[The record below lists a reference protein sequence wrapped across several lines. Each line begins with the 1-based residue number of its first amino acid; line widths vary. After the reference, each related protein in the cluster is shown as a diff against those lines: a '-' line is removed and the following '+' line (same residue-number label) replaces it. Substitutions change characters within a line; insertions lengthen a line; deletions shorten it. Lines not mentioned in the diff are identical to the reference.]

1 MPMFFLSFFLLL
13 YIFLITF
20 SQSFI
25 ILLITFSQSFML
37 LSGVTEIVANTSEVK
52 ILIAHVIQKQFS
64 QIFSSTC
71 FFFCLLSQFLC
82 GWSNSC
88 WLIGFFQLLVF
99 LSFSVERPALHLKY
113 SHLFRLLHWLYP
125 GCFFLSKNIIE
136 KMFTQSIL
144 MRIGAKR

>member
-64 QIFSSTC
+64 QKIIRKSLFNL

-113 SHLFRLLHWLYP
+113 SHLFRLLH
-125 GCFFLSKNIIE
+125 
-136 KMFTQSIL
+136 
-144 MRIGAKR
+144 

>member
-20 SQSFI
+20 SQSFT

-64 QIFSSTC
+64 QKIIRKSLFNL
-71 FFFCLLSQFLC
+71 FFFLFAFPVFV
-82 GWSNSC
+82 
-88 WLIGFFQLLVF
+88 WLVKQLLVNWILSTF
-99 LSFSVERPALHLKY
+99 SFSV
-113 SHLFRLLHWLYP
+113 
-125 GCFFLSKNIIE
+125 FFCRTTS
-136 KMFTQSIL
+136 TPP
-144 MRIGAKR
+144 